1 MKRAV
6 LLLLIICLLLTP
18 VYAGADN
25 DDIQKILGIYSLQE
39 SLSVWEALGMALN
52 DKEIPSSFFDGL
64 SSEIIS
70 KEGVYRSVIEYAKT
84 AIILKAANKDPHS
97 FEGYDIIQKIADF
110 EKIESSGLN
119 GPIYSLLALYE
130 TEEKT
135 GALWTRDKL
144 RDLILTYQN
153 TDGGFALVKGWA
165 SDNDLTCMALT
176 ALSEY
181 PADSDVKSA
190 TTNALAFLSSKI
202 GADGLMY
209 YQNNDSSENLSWTI
223 IALCALDI
231 PLSDPAFLR
240 DGKTVY
246 DTLISTYRLEDGT
259 FRHSI
264 SGTSN
269 NIATEQALLAM
280 SAMNI
285 GNIFLKDNT
294 DEPAGTPDIVIPD
307 TSVTLP
313 FTDKNDI
320 SDWALSFISKGYETG
335 MIKGDDGG
343 LLRPK
348 SDISRAEMA
357 ALLVRALG
365 LPLYTGNISRFSDV
379 AGDDWFGQYVTTA
392 YIYGIMA
399 GTDMRVFSPYSTVA
413 AGEFKEL
420 LMEQFS
426 YDTGT
431 VESLYLSGHVTRE
444 EAAAYIM
451 MALEAGETE

>member
-1 MKRAV
+1 MKKALS
-6 LLLLIICLLLTP
+6 LLLVICLLLTP
-18 VYAGADN
+18 VYAGASD
-25 DDIQKILGIYSLQE
+25 DDIRKITEIYSLQE

-84 AIILKAANKDPHS
+84 AIILKAANKDPRS

-110 EKIESSGLN
+110 EKMESSGLN

-135 GALWTRDKL
+135 GSLWTRDKL
-144 RDLILTYQN
+144 KDLILTYQN
-153 TDGGFALVKGWA
+153 TDGGFPLVKGWA

-181 PADSDVKSA
+181 SSDSDVMSA
-190 TTNALAFLSSKI
+190 NTKALAFLSSKI
-202 GADGLMY
+202 GTDGLMY
-209 YQNNDSSENLSWTI
+209 YQNNDSSENLSWVI
-223 IALCALDI
+223 IALSALDM
-231 PLSDPAFLR
+231 PLSDTAFSR
-240 DGKTVY
+240 NGKTVY

-269 NIATEQALLAM
+269 NMATEQALLAM
-280 SAMNI
+280 SAVNI
-285 GNIFLKDNT
+285 GNIYLKDNT
-294 DEPAGTPDIVIPD
+294 DEPVETPEEVISD
-307 TSVTLP
+307 TLDTLP

-320 SDWALSFISKGYETG
+320 SDWALLFISKGYE
-335 MIKGDDGG
+335 MEIIKGDDND

-348 SDISRAEMA
+348 SDITRAEMA
-357 ALLVRALG
+357 TLLMRALDI
-365 LPLYTGNISRFSDV
+365 PLYTGYIPRFSDV
-379 AGDDWFGQYVTTA
+379 DRDDWFSPYVTTV
-392 YIYGIMA
+392 YIYGIMS
-399 GTDMRVFSPYSTVA
+399 GTDMRVFSPYSPVTVE
-413 AGEFKEL
+413 EFKGL

-426 YDTGT
+426 YNTDTT
-431 VESLYLSGHVTRE
+431 ESLYLNGNVTRE
-444 EAAAYIM
+444 EAASYIM
-451 MALEAGETE
+451 MALEAGAAE